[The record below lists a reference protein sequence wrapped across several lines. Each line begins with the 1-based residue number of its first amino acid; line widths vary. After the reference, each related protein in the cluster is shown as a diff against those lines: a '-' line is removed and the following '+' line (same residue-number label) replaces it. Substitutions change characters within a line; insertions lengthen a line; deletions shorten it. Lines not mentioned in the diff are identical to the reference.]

1 MHKVYHRYAEEK
13 VSEVCEL
20 LIKNGADINA
30 INDKGV
36 TPLDLAIENDREI
49 TVKNLRKY
57 GAKKSIEITEKIEK
71 N

>member
-1 MHKVYHRYAEEK
+1 M
-13 VSEVCEL
+13 CEL

-57 GAKKSIEITEKIEK
+57 GAKKSIAITEKIEK